1 MQKADAIRR
10 MKWAAE
16 DAYLRSVG
24 VKNALT
30 GWNFWEEV
38 NSMNRERPGGIQTQ
52 MMSGWNGW
60 KKSKYAKRRMNKKLR
75 REHQKIT
82 AEALRDYEYEQD
94 RYVQFGYDDV
104 EIGIKR
110 HHQIWWDEWLH
121 DNEYQEWCKQE
132 YLASLEAMQEAEDRW
147 WDEQNRSMLEEMDEY
162 YDFDYGFP
170 V

>member
-24 VKNALT
+24 VKNAMT

-52 MMSGWNGW
+52 YMSGWDDW

-75 REHQKIT
+75 REQKQIT
-82 AEALRDYEYEQD
+82 IEALRE
-94 RYVQFGYDDV
+94 
-104 EIGIKR
+104 
-110 HHQIWWDEWLH
+110 
-121 DNEYQEWCKQE
+121 
-132 YLASLEAMQEAEDRW
+132 LEEDRELWLQEMAAEWDDEGLSLSDMMNDYVSEHPHYFEDEYDPW
-147 WDEQNRSMLEEMDEY
+147 WDEQNFHMMEDM
-162 YDFDYGFP
+162 DFDYGFP